1 MAEAARL
8 WTPGNDTPVWMLETA
23 QEVNDKYPNLSLSWI
38 PPENR
43 GPEDTRPFAIVE
55 VDRENNIIGV
65 IARFSQLEFYP
76 ANIFNWLYEHDSHR
90 VDVWGN
96 LQKQIARDEKE
107 REAKNTEHVYELAD
121 QLQHVIKSNL
131 HTYKINGHKVGAE
144 NNAPTIG
151 LFDASG
157 EDQ

>member
-1 MAEAARL
+1 MEQERL
-8 WTPGNDTPVWMLETA
+8 WVPGNDTPQWMLETA

-38 PPENR
+38 PPIYR

-55 VDRENNIIGV
+55 VDRDNNILGIV
-65 IARFSQLEFYP
+65 ARFTELEFYP
-76 ANIFNWLYEHDSHR
+76 NNIFNWLYEHDSHN
-90 VDVWGN
+90 VDVWGKYM
-96 LQKQIARDEKE
+96 LELKKEEKE
-107 REAKNTEHVYELAD
+107 REDSYTQRNYELAE
-121 QLQHVIKSNL
+121 QVYAVANSPL
-131 HTYKINGHKVGAE
+131 HTYRINGHKVGAE